1 MPTYQ
6 RLGYNSLIWHTGFPV
21 QHGLPNPIVV
31 WTIERSDRL
40 SSVIAKPSYMFFHW
54 SRPHV
59 GLAFHAIMRGWVSCT
74 QFQQNSLVMSLV
86 DSNMPYLGTIWL
98 AGALA
103 CLDSL
108 ARTRLSLSWHSC
120 LLFSLAEKETIGT
133 DIIMNKRQDRFP
145 GLPGQSPHC
154 SFIIKFSSLL
164 RCWPENINIYH
175 VNMEACW
182 WRGL

>member
-1 MPTYQ
+1 MYQ
-6 RLGYNSLIWHTGFPV
+6 LCLIVSWCEFCIWWCRMLICKQRMHKYDGCFSKVIYHLG
-21 QHGLPNPIVV
+21 
-31 WTIERSDRL
+31 L
-40 SSVIAKPSYMFFHW
+40 SGPCAVSNLGTATKID
-54 SRPHV
+54 
-59 GLAFHAIMRGWVSCT
+59 AFLWD
-74 QFQQNSLVMSLV
+74 QV

-164 RCWPENINIYH
+164 RCWPGKINNYH
-175 VNMEACW
+175 FNMEACW

>member
-1 MPTYQ
+1 
-6 RLGYNSLIWHTGFPV
+6 
-21 QHGLPNPIVV
+21 
-31 WTIERSDRL
+31 
-40 SSVIAKPSYMFFHW
+40 
-54 SRPHV
+54 
-59 GLAFHAIMRGWVSCT
+59 
-74 QFQQNSLVMSLV
+74 MSLV

-164 RCWPENINIYH
+164 RCWPEKINIFH
-175 VNMEACW
+175 FNMEACW
-182 WRGL
+182 YNVHSRGHGNVRHSCTLPGSFLVWPSFFAQFTRRRNSQTQAINTEKESQKEEITK